1 MKTATVICTLLG
13 HKLWIVFLVFFFAGP
28 VYAQAQTPSGGLK
41 KVRLAVPSFSS
52 SQMPPFVA
60 KELGYYRQE
69 GLEPEIILMRAGLAV
84 QALVAGSIDYTGAPG
99 SVVAAAVQGVK
110 VLVTM
115 AYANRP
121 LYDLVVRPEITSYAQ
136 LKGKVLGLGALGGFS
151 IEIPRLMLSKNGLDP
166 KRDLTMI
173 LIGATPDRFAALRAN
188 TIQATLLEPSYNFMA
203 YKDGFRKLGYSGDY
217 FQTLQGALTTSD
229 RKLRTETDE
238 VRRFTR
244 ATVRGF
250 LAYRNQR
257 EIAIPILRK
266 YLRIEDEKLAEQV
279 YDYTLGSLTSDGT
292 LSEDLMRTI
301 IEQQRQVS
309 GTTRPVASEEVFDF
323 SLARATMKE
332 LAGKNPGRQ

>member
-1 MKTATVICTLLG
+1 MLFVL
-13 HKLWIVFLVFFFAGP
+13 FFSGA
-28 VYAQAQTPSGGLK
+28 VHSEVQTPDVVLK

-84 QALVAGSIDYTGAPG
+84 QALVAGGLDYTGAPG
-99 SVVAAAVQGVK
+99 SVVAAAVQGAK

-115 AYANRP
+115 AYANKP
-121 LYDLVVRPEITSYAQ
+121 LYDLVVGHEITSYAQ
-136 LKGKVLGLGALGGFS
+136 LRGKILGLGAFGGFS

-166 KRDLTMI
+166 KRDVTMV
-173 LIGATPDRFAALRAN
+173 LIGATPDRFAALKAN

-217 FQTLQGALTTSD
+217 FQTLQGALTTSE
-229 RKLRTETDE
+229 RKLRTEADE

-250 LAYRNQR
+250 LAYRSQR

-292 LSEDLMRTI
+292 ISDDLMRTI
-301 IEQQRQVS
+301 IEHQRQS
-309 GTTRPVASEEVFDF
+309 SSTKRPVASEEVFDF
-323 SLARATMKE
+323 GFVRTVMKDLVRTTAR
-332 LAGKNPGRQ
+332 Q

>member
-1 MKTATVICTLLG
+1 MNTSKVICTLLV
-13 HKLWIVFLVFFFAGP
+13 HKLLSILLVFSFIGP
-28 VYAQAQTPSGGLK
+28 VYGQAQTPSSGLK

-69 GLEPEIILMRAGLAV
+69 GLDVEIILMRAGLAV

-99 SVVAAAVQGVK
+99 SVVAAAVQGAK

-115 AYANRP
+115 AYANKP
-121 LYDLVVRPEITSYAQ
+121 LYDLVTRPEITSYAQ

-166 KRDLTMI
+166 KRDITMI
-173 LIGATPDRFAALRAN
+173 LIGATPDRFAALKAN

-203 YKDGFRKLGYSGDY
+203 YKDGFRKLGYSGEY

-229 RKLRTETDE
+229 LKLRTETDE
-238 VRRFTR
+238 ARRFTK

-257 EIAIPILRK
+257 EVAIPILRK
-266 YLRIEDEKLAEQV
+266 YLRIEDEKMAEQV
-279 YDYTLGSLTSDGT
+279 YDYTLDSLTSDGT
-292 LSEDLMRTI
+292 LSEELMRTI

-309 GTTRPVASEEVFDF
+309 GTTRPVASGEVFDF
-323 SLARATMKE
+323 SLVRAITKE
-332 LAGKNPGRQ
+332 VGSQKLGRQ